1 MTYYTLPKLFKYN
14 DNNNNSIIKNIIVKI
29 NSLNDIVDNS
39 LLEKLLNTLID
50 NSSKDKYNEIK
61 NKYSFTNLLNLK
73 ISDEIYHPK
82 SYFAFIEINKICKF
96 FKDDNK
102 LVILNMSLEYDYL
115 DALYQIRNN
124 DRFILS
130 SEHYHTFVPEYICL
144 ELTNTLS
151 LIKQLIKKYHHSIDL
166 ISINY
171 DNINL
176 TLKNILIGLF
186 IQKKGGNMVIKF
198 KRLTSKLSKEIIYLL
213 MSLYE
218 NVLIIKPKIINS
230 VNEYK
235 YIIASNFNNILSI
248 DNYDNI
254 LNIIN
259 IINNLNDDNI
269 VTQILKCEIP
279 QILINKVD
287 ECELIMSEN
296 ILTTHMKILNSIH
309 VNNVNIKSVEKK
321 AENDSK
327 LWLKENNS

>member
-14 DNNNNSIIKNIIVKI
+14 NNNNNLLLKNIIIKI
-29 NSLNDIVDNS
+29 SSLDDINDNS

-50 NSSKDKYNEIK
+50 DNNKNKYNEIK
-61 NKYSFTNLLNLK
+61 NKYSFTDLLNLK

-96 FKDDNK
+96 FNDNNV
-102 LVILNMSLEYDYL
+102 LTILNMSLEYDYL
-115 DALYQIRNN
+115 DALHQIRNN
-124 DRFILS
+124 DNFILS
-130 SEHYHTFVPEYICL
+130 SENYHAIIPEYISL
-144 ELTNTLS
+144 EITNTYN
-151 LIKQLIKKYHHSIDL
+151 LITKLIHKYKHNIDL

-171 DNINL
+171 DDLNL
-176 TLKNILIGLF
+176 TLKNILISLF

-198 KRLTSKLSKEIIYLL
+198 KRLNSYVCKEIIYLL
-213 MSLYE
+213 MSLYD

-235 YIIASNFNNILSI
+235 YLVASNFNNILNV
-248 DNYDNI
+248 DKYDNI

-259 IINNLNDDNI
+259 MLNSLNNNSIISKILN
-269 VTQILKCEIP
+269 CEIP

-309 VNNVNIKSVEKK
+309 VNNINIKSVEKK

-327 LWLKENNS
+327 LWLKENN

>member
-14 DNNNNSIIKNIIVKI
+14 NNNNNTILNNIIIKISSQDDII
-29 NSLNDIVDNS
+29 DNS

-50 NSSKDKYNEIK
+50 SNDKSKYNEIK
-61 NKYSFTNLLNLK
+61 NKYSFTDLLNLK

-96 FKDDNK
+96 FNTKNELK
-102 LVILNMSLEYDYL
+102 ILNMSLEHDYL

-124 DRFILS
+124 DKFILA
-130 SEHYHTFVPEYICL
+130 SEHYHSCVPEYISL
-144 ELTNTLS
+144 EVINTVIS
-151 LIKQLIKKYHHSIDL
+151 IKQLIKKYQHTIDL

-171 DNINL
+171 DNMNL
-176 TLKNILIGLF
+176 TLKNILLSLF

-198 KRLTSKLSKEIIYLL
+198 KRLSSHISKEVIYLL

-235 YIIASNFNNILSI
+235 YIVATNFNNILNI
-248 DNYDNI
+248 DKYENI

-259 IINNLNDDNI
+259 IINNLSNNNI
-269 VTQILKCEIP
+269 VTQILNCQIP
-279 QILINKVD
+279 QILINKID

-309 VNNVNIKSVEKK
+309 VNNINIKSVEKK

-327 LWLKENNS
+327 LWLKENN